1 MSIKYTTA
9 DEIVEVPPGNAVNS
23 SRATSIV
30 KTLHMELI
38 RLVLTAG
45 NETSVHTTPGNI
57 AVQCL
62 EGRVAFNLMGETQ
75 ELTSGHLLFL
85 PANAPHS
92 INALEDSSLLVTFL
106 TPQNRLPEPFG
117 VAHDSSEVTVHGSG
131 TDSFFQQNQE

>member
-1 MSIKYTTA
+1 MSLKYTA
-9 DEIVEVPPGNAVNS
+9 ANGIAEVRSGNAVNS
-23 SRATSIV
+23 SRAITIV

-45 NETSVHTTPGNI
+45 NETSVHKTPGNI

-62 EGRVAFNLMGETQ
+62 EGRVAFNMMGETQ